1 MKSESENASQLS
13 DAAKNARRN
22 YYREYRAKNRER
34 IRKKSNERWERIAR
48 QEGSRPICGEN
59 KQEG

>member
-1 MKSESENASQLS
+1 MKSESENTSQLS
-13 DAAKNARRN
+13 DAARIARLN

-48 QEGSRPICGEN
+48 QESSQLLCGED